1 MAILFIMNIHFEIHS
16 SAMQQPEPSGGQAV
30 FTGRSAS
37 QMTSRNTGF
46 EALGEAVMDAL
57 KEGRKDG
64 GYIKTGIVF
73 NSEEEAFSFG
83 RYYYRYIYLGKEE
96 VTLYS
101 FDENGKSAIYVSCG
115 NPDKAVSEHRQV
127 QDRLSDV
134 VQSCRTLGDR
144 EKAEY
149 FYDWVYNHVSYD
161 QTLKNKTIYDAVVDG
176 SSVCWGYVSAY
187 LMLCRSAGLIC
198 EPVYAGN
205 HAWNKTWIDGE
216 WRYCDIT
223 WDKSLGGSTWK
234 FLTQKDMDS
243 DSMHN
248 NL

>member
-1 MAILFIMNIHFEIHS
+1 MH
-16 SAMQQPEPSGGQAV
+16 QPEPSAGQAG

-37 QMTSRNTGF
+37 QMTGRNAGF
-46 EALGEAVMDAL
+46 ENLGDMVMGAL
-57 KEGRKDG
+57 KKGGKTG

-73 NSEEEAFSFG
+73 DSEEEAFSFG

-101 FDENGKSAIYVSCG
+101 FDENGKYAIFVSCG
-115 NPDKAVSEHRQV
+115 DPDKAVSEHGQV
-127 QDRLSDV
+127 QDRLSQV
-134 VQSCRTLGDR
+134 VQACRTLSDR

-149 FYDWVYNHVSYD
+149 FYDWVYDNVSYD
-161 QTLKNKTIYDAVVDG
+161 QTLNNRTVYDAVMNG
-176 SSVCWGYVSAY
+176 SAVCWGYVSAY
-187 LMLCRSAGLIC
+187 LMLCRNAGLIC

-205 HAWNKTWIDGE
+205 HAWNRTWIDGE

-223 WDKSLGGSTWK
+223 WDKSLGGTTWK